1 MKVAIIG
8 GGPAGL
14 ATLRFLAHAHEHFPI
29 PPIEVRLFE
38 AEAQVGGTFSY
49 RVYEDAELVS
59 SKYLTAF
66 SDFRLPNDA
75 PDFVTPQVYVQY
87 LKDYI
92 SHFNLGSM
100 IELKTKVVKVRRRP
114 ANFGHI
120 IDLSSESGPF
130 RWECD
135 AVAVCSGINVNP
147 IIPYIEG
154 IERIGTVI
162 HSSRLKSRA
171 QFGEST
177 NVYIMGAGETG
188 MDLAYLAVTSA
199 AKTVTLCH
207 RDGFFC
213 APKIIPMPQ
222 VMGRGKSTIPNK
234 PVDTS
239 VASLFDTAYVHPKLQ
254 RSQLLWTY
262 YDRWIKYMHK
272 MISGTEEGP
281 DQWVGQMSP
290 SRKYMD
296 SILLCKSDK
305 ALPYLN
311 VGKRSKSL
319 ANRIRSSF
327 MNVKIKDTGGKKI
340 DVMTWP
346 ESIDVDG
353 ILQFKKEITDDTTIP
368 KEQLKPDVLVFATGY
383 TREFP
388 FLDNDY
394 PSVSQTNVRGIYKEG
409 DVTLG
414 YIGFV
419 RPAIGAIPPLAELQA
434 QLWVLR
440 LLQHEY
446 PNEVPVT
453 RDPNAVKPYDLDYQ
467 LHPRGSYSFFE
478 TKRAVDHESY
488 AYQLALDMGSAPRAL
503 HVMKKG

>member
-1 MKVAIIG
+1 MKVAVIG

-14 ATLRFLAHAHEHFPI
+14 ATLRFLAHAHEYFPI

-38 AEAQVGGTFSY
+38 AEAQVGGTFAY

-66 SDFRLPNDA
+66 SDFRLPDDA

-87 LKDYI
+87 LKNYI
-92 SHFNLGSM
+92 AHFNLGSM
-100 IELKTKVVKVRRRP
+100 FECKTKVDRVRRGP
-114 ANFGHI
+114 NNIGHI
-120 IDLSSESGPF
+120 IDLTSQSGPF
-130 RWECD
+130 QWRCD

-147 IIPYIEG
+147 VMPYIQG
-154 IERIGTVI
+154 IERVGTVI
-162 HSSRLKSRA
+162 HSSRIKSRA
-171 QFGEST
+171 QFGENT

-213 APKIIPMPQ
+213 APKIIPVPQ
-222 VMGRGKSTIPNK
+222 VMGRKTPTIPNK
-234 PVDTS
+234 PVDAS

-254 RSQLLWTY
+254 ASQLLWTY
-262 YDRWIKYMHK
+262 YDRWIKNMHK

-281 DQWVGQMSP
+281 DQWVGQMSA

-305 ALPYLN
+305 ALPYIS
-311 VGKRSKSL
+311 VGERSESWG
-319 ANRIRSSF
+319 NRIRSTF
-327 MNVKIKDTGGKKI
+327 MNVKIEDTGGKKI

-346 ESIDVDG
+346 KKIDKDG
-353 ILQFKKEITDDTTIP
+353 FIHFEQDITDDSTLP
-368 KEQLKPDVLVFATGY
+368 KDQLKPDVLVFATGY
-383 TREFP
+383 TREFS

-394 PSVSQTNVRGIYKEG
+394 PTVSQTNVRGIYKEG
-409 DVTLG
+409 DETFG

-434 QLWVLR
+434 QLWVFR

-446 PNEVPVT
+446 PDEVPAT
-453 RDPNAVKPYDLDYQ
+453 RDTNALEPYELDYQ

-488 AYQLALDMGSAPRAL
+488 AYQLALDMGSAPRVF